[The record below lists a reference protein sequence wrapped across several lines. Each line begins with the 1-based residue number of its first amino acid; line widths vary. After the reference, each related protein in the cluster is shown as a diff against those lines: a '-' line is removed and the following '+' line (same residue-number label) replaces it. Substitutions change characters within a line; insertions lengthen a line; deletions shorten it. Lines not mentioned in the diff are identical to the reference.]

1 MALVLIRQA
10 VPDADEAIIDYIDG
24 YLKEGGFE
32 GDEDAIQ
39 EFVKPILVD
48 AGGDEDRID
57 ALCVELTKMFINDGS
72 AAAANAPSTLSK
84 LDQAITMGQQSG
96 MSATSSLN
104 KSQIDLDHVSGR
116 RVQSQVNQEKLRKAE
131 AKIANKMAK
140 RMERTNQRVE
150 YEASRLLE
158 SERQLQ
164 EEYKLYNPILD
175 YTTTKGKNKDI
186 KIENFD
192 ISFAGRRI
200 LTDANLTVAFGR
212 RYGVVGK
219 NGIGKST
226 LLRAMAR
233 REINVPQHISVLY
246 VEQEVVADNTRA
258 LDMVLRADVWREHLL
273 EKERNLTAR
282 ITEIENEQND
292 DSLDESGK
300 KALED
305 QHDTCHNELKEVFS
319 KLQDIESDKAE
330 AKASAILAGL
340 GFAAPDQKRP
350 TKEFSG
356 GWRMRISLARALFC
370 KPDVLMLDEPDNM
383 LDIPAI
389 VWLEKYLQTWPN
401 TLLVVS
407 HDREFLD
414 EVATDILHMHSEK
427 LDYYKGNF
435 SNFNGTKEERQKAQF
450 REWESQMQYRQ
461 HLQDFID
468 RWRYN
473 AKRAPQAQSK
483 IKILE
488 KLPVLEPPEDEK
500 LVTFQFANPEQLS
513 PPILQ
518 MNDVTFGYTPERIII
533 RNINLDLRM
542 DSRVAIVGPNGAG
555 KSTMLKLL
563 TEENKPMSGLVHRN
577 GRLRIAYF
585 TQHHIDQL
593 DLSKSAVGFMA
604 EKFPGKTEEE
614 YRRYLGSFGITGMV
628 GLQVMKTLSGG
639 QKSRVAFACLS
650 AQGPHVL
657 VLDEPTNHLD
667 MESMDALQDALAQ
680 FKGGVIIVSHDE
692 RFINTVCNEIWICD
706 KGILNKFSGTIK
718 DYKEMICPK
727 EGSMV
732 V

>member
-1 MALVLIRQA
+1 MSIQLIREA
-10 VPDADEAIIDYIDG
+10 VPGVDNAIIEYIDG
-24 YLKEGGFE
+24 YLRENDFE
-32 GDEDAIQ
+32 DDEDAITD
-39 EFVKPILVD
+39 FVKPILID
-48 AGGDEDRID
+48 AGGDETKID
-57 ALCVELTKMFINDGS
+57 ELCEHLSALLQENQKNS
-72 AAAANAPSTLSK
+72 APVKLSK
-84 LDQAITMGQQSG
+84 LENSFTMSSQSG
-96 MSATSSLN
+96 LSATASLGRGTV
-104 KSQIDLDHVSGR
+104 DLEHTSGHR
-116 RVQSQVNQEKLRKAE
+116 IQSQVNQEKLRKAE
-131 AKIANKMAK
+131 AKIAAKMAK
-140 RMERTNQRVE
+140 REEKSNMKVQ
-150 YEASRLLE
+150 YEASRLLDE
-158 SERQLQ
+158 QKKLQ
-164 EEYKLYNPILD
+164 EEYKLYNPVLD

-226 LLRAMAR
+226 LLRAMSR
-233 REINVPQHISVLY
+233 REIAVPQHISLLY
-246 VEQEVVADNTRA
+246 VEQEVHGDETPAIE
-258 LDMVLRADVWREHLL
+258 MVLRADVWREHLL
-273 EKERNLTAR
+273 GKERELSAR
-282 ITEIENEQND
+282 IGDLESKQRDEQELND
-292 DSLDESGK
+292 DEK
-300 KALED
+300 KAIEAEKDNLN
-305 QHDTCHNELKEVFS
+305 TELKEVFS
-319 KLQDIESDKAE
+319 KLSDIESDKAE
-330 AKASAILAGL
+330 SKASAILAGL
-340 GFAAPDQKRP
+340 GFGTKEQKRP

-389 VWLEKYLQTWPN
+389 VWLESYLKTWPN

-414 EVATDILHMHSEK
+414 EVATDILYMHSEK
-427 LDYYKGNF
+427 LEYYKGNF
-435 SNFNGTKEERQKAQF
+435 TNFHGTKEERHKAQIK
-450 REWESQMQYRQ
+450 EYESQEQYRK

-500 LVTFQFANPEQLS
+500 LITFQFPNPDQIS

-518 MNDVTFGYTPERIII
+518 MDEVTFGYNAEKTII
-533 RNINLDLRM
+533 RHVNIDLRM
-542 DSRVAIVGPNGAG
+542 DSRIAVVGPNGAG

-563 TEENKPMSGLVHRN
+563 TEENKPSSGIVHRN

-593 DLSKSAVGFMA
+593 DLTKHAVGFMA
-604 EKFPGKTEEE
+604 DQFPGKTEEE
-614 YRRYLGSFGITGMV
+614 YRRHLGSFGITGMV

-650 AQGPHVL
+650 MQYPHIL

-667 MESMDALQDALAQ
+667 MESMDALQDALAE

-692 RFINTVCNEIWICD
+692 RFINTVCNEIWICAD
-706 KGILNKFSGTIK
+706 GVLNKFSGTIK
-718 DYKEMICPK
+718 DYKTLICPK
-727 EGSMV
+727 DTP
-732 V
+732 

>member
-1 MALVLIRQA
+1 MKGSKDKANT
-10 VPDADEAIIDYIDG
+10 G
-24 YLKEGGFE
+24 
-32 GDEDAIQ
+32 
-39 EFVKPILVD
+39 
-48 AGGDEDRID
+48 
-57 ALCVELTKMFINDGS
+57 NGS
-72 AAAANAPSTLSK
+72 ATTTTKRLE
-84 LDQAITMGQQSG
+84 QAITMGHNSG
-96 MSATSSLN
+96 LSATS
-104 KSQIDLDHVSGR
+104 DLSRNNVDIDHVSGR
-116 RVQSQVNQEKLRKAE
+116 RVQSQVNQDKLRKAE
-131 AKIANKMAK
+131 AKIAAKMAK
-140 RMERTNQRVE
+140 RQERTNQRVE
-150 YEASRLLE
+150 YEASKLLE
-158 SERQLQ
+158 SERALQ

-175 YTTTKGKNKDI
+175 YTSTKGKNKDI
-186 KIENFD
+186 KVENFD

-226 LLRAMAR
+226 LLRAIAR

-246 VEQEVVADNTRA
+246 VEQEVIGDNTRA
-258 LDMVLRADVWREHLL
+258 IDMVLRADVWREHLL
-273 EKERNLTAR
+273 EKERELTAK
-282 ITEIENEQND
+282 IADLDESLD
-292 DSLDESGK
+292 DESLDEETK
-300 KALED
+300 KSLSS
-305 QHDTCHNELKEVFS
+305 QKDTYDHELKETFT
-319 KLQDIESDKAE
+319 KLSDIESDKAE
-330 AKASAILAGL
+330 SKASAILAGL
-340 GFAAPDQKRP
+340 GFPAADQVRP

-389 VWLEKYLQTWPN
+389 VWLEAYLQTWPN

-435 SNFNGTKEERQKAQF
+435 TNFYATKEERRRNQLK
-450 REWESQMQYRQ
+450 EYESQMQYRQ

-500 LVTFQFANPEQLS
+500 AVNFQFADPEQLS

-518 MNDVTFGYTPERIII
+518 MNEVTFGYTAERTII
-533 RNINLDLRM
+533 RDINLDLRM

-555 KSTMLKLL
+555 KSTLLKLL
-563 TEENKPMSGLVHRN
+563 TEENKPKSGLVHRN
-577 GRLRIAYF
+577 GRLKIAYF

-593 DLSKSAVGFMA
+593 DLTKSAVAFMA
-604 EKFPGKTEEE
+604 DKFPGKPEEE
-614 YRRYLGSFGITGMV
+614 YRRFLGSFGISGMV
-628 GLQVMKTLSGG
+628 GLQTMKTLSGG
-639 QKSRVAFACLS
+639 QKSRVSFACLS

-667 MESMDALQDALAQ
+667 MESMDALQDALARY
-680 FKGGVIIVSHDE
+680 KGGVIIVSHDE

-706 KGILNKFSGTIK
+706 KGVLTKFSGTIK
-718 DYKEMICPK
+718 EYKEMICPK
-727 EGSMV
+727 DGV
-732 V
+732 KL

>member
-1 MALVLIRQA
+1 MSIQLIRKA
-10 VPDADEAIIDYIDG
+10 VPGADEAIVEYIDG
-24 YLKEGGFE
+24 YLRENDFE
-32 GDEDAIQ
+32 DDEDAIAD
-39 EFVKPILVD
+39 FVKPILID
-48 AGGDEDRID
+48 AGGEEAKIDE
-57 ALCVELTKMFINDGS
+57 LCEHLSNLLQANQK
-72 AAAANAPSTLSK
+72 AAAPAKLSK
-84 LDQAITMGQQSG
+84 LEHSFTMGNQSG
-96 MSATSSLN
+96 LSATASLGRG
-104 KSQIDLDHVSGR
+104 SVDLEHASGR

-131 AKIANKMAK
+131 AKIAAKMAK
-140 RMERTNQRVE
+140 RNEKSNMKVE
-150 YEASRLLE
+150 YEASRLLDE
-158 SERQLQ
+158 QKKLQ

-226 LLRAMAR
+226 LLRAMSR
-233 REINVPQHISVLY
+233 REIAVPQHISLLY
-246 VEQEVVADNTRA
+246 VEQEVHGDETPAIE
-258 LDMVLRADVWREHLL
+258 MVLRADVWREHLL
-273 EKERNLTAR
+273 GKERELSAR
-282 ITEIENEQND
+282 ISALEAEQDNEEE
-292 DSLDESGK
+292 LDEEEK
-300 KALED
+300 KAIEAEKDKLN
-305 QHDTCHNELKEVFS
+305 TELKEVFN
-319 KLQDIESDKAE
+319 KLTEIESDKAE
-330 AKASAILAGL
+330 SKASAILAGL
-340 GFAAPDQKRP
+340 GFGTTEQKRP

-389 VWLEKYLQTWPN
+389 VWLENYLKTWPN

-414 EVATDILHMHSEK
+414 EVATDILYMHSEK

-435 SNFNGTKEERQKAQF
+435 TNFHATKEERRKAQF
-450 REWESQMQYRQ
+450 KEYESQEQYRK

-500 LVTFQFANPEQLS
+500 LITFQFPNPEALS

-518 MNDVTFGYTPERIII
+518 MDEVTFGYNAEKTII
-533 RNINLDLRM
+533 RHVNIDLRM
-542 DSRVAIVGPNGAG
+542 DSRIAVVGPNGAG

-563 TEENKPMSGLVHRN
+563 TEENKPSSGIVHRN

-593 DLSKSAVGFMA
+593 DLTKNAVGFMA
-604 EKFPGKTEEE
+604 DQFPGKSEEE
-614 YRRYLGSFGITGMV
+614 YRRHLGSFGITGMV
-628 GLQVMKTLSGG
+628 GLQIMKTLSGG

-650 AQGPHVL
+650 MQHPHVL

-667 MESMDALQDALAQ
+667 MESMDALQDALAEY
-680 FKGGVIIVSHDE
+680 KGGVIIVSHDE
-692 RFINTVCNEIWICD
+692 RFINTVCNEIWICE
-706 KGILNKFSGTIK
+706 GGVLNKFSGTIK
-718 DYKEMICPK
+718 DYKEIICPK
-727 EGSMV
+727 DTP
-732 V
+732 

>member
-1 MALVLIRQA
+1 MSIQLIRKA
-10 VPDADEAIIDYIDG
+10 VPEADEAIIEYIDG
-24 YLKEGGFE
+24 YLRENDFDE
-32 GDEDAIQ
+32 DEDAISD
-39 EFVKPILVD
+39 FIKPILID
-48 AGGDEDRID
+48 AGGDEEKID
-57 ALCVELTKMFINDGS
+57 ELCEHLSEMLQAKQKNT
-72 AAAANAPSTLSK
+72 APAKLSK
-84 LDQAITMGQQSG
+84 LEHSITMGNQSG
-96 MSATSSLN
+96 LSATASIGRGSV
-104 KSQIDLDHVSGR
+104 DLEHASGR

-131 AKIANKMAK
+131 AKIAAKLAK
-140 RMERTNQRVE
+140 RQEKSNLKIE
-150 YEASRLLE
+150 YEASRLLNE
-158 SERQLQ
+158 QKALQ
-164 EEYKLYNPILD
+164 DEYKLYNPILD

-233 REINVPQHISVLY
+233 REIAVPQHISILY
-246 VEQEVVADNTRA
+246 VEQEVHGDDTLAI
-258 LDMVLRADVWREHLL
+258 DMVLRADVWREHLL
-273 EKERNLTAR
+273 EKERDLTAK
-282 ITEIENEQND
+282 INDIESKQSANEVELTENEKQ
-292 DSLDESGK
+292 SLEVEKDK
-300 KALED
+300 L
-305 QHDTCHNELKEVFS
+305 NIELREVFN
-319 KLQDIESDKAE
+319 KLTEIESDKAE
-330 AKASAILAGL
+330 SKASAILAGL
-340 GFAAPDQKRP
+340 GFGPDQQRRP

-389 VWLEKYLQTWPN
+389 VWLENYLKTWPN

-414 EVATDILHMHSEK
+414 EVATDILYMHSEK

-435 SNFNGTKEERQKAQF
+435 TNFHATKEERRKAQF
-450 REWESQMQYRQ
+450 REYESQLQYRK

-488 KLPVLEPPEDEK
+488 KLPALEPPEDEK
-500 LVTFQFANPEQLS
+500 IVTFQFPNPDPLS

-518 MNDVTFGYTPERIII
+518 MSEVTFGYTASKTIISNV
-533 RNINLDLRM
+533 NIDLRM
-542 DSRVAIVGPNGAG
+542 DSRIAVVGPNGAG

-563 TEENKPMSGLVHRN
+563 TEENKPVSGTVHRN

-593 DLSKSAVGFMA
+593 DLTKSAVAFMA
-604 EKFPGKTEEE
+604 DRFPGRTEEE
-614 YRRYLGSFGITGMV
+614 YRRHLGSFGITGMV

-639 QKSRVAFACLS
+639 QKSRVAFAILS
-650 AQGPHVL
+650 MQNPHIL

-667 MESMDALQDALAQ
+667 MESIDALQNALAQ

-692 RFINTVCNEIWICD
+692 RFINTVCNEIWICESG
-706 KGILNKFSGTIK
+706 KLNKFSGTIK
-718 DYKEMICPK
+718 DYKEIICPK
-727 EGSMV
+727 DTP
-732 V
+732 

>member
-1 MALVLIRQA
+1 MSLQLIRKA
-10 VPDADEAIIDYIDG
+10 VPEADEAIVEYIDG
-24 YLKEGGFE
+24 YLRENDFE
-32 GDEDAIQ
+32 DDEDAITD
-39 EFVKPILVD
+39 FIKPILID
-48 AGGDEDRID
+48 AGGNEEKID
-57 ALCVELTKMFINDGS
+57 ALCNHLASLLQDNKKDTPAKGLSKLAQSFNMNQHNSLS
-72 AAAANAPSTLSK
+72 ATSTLSRST
-84 LDQAITMGQQSG
+84 A
-96 MSATSSLN
+96 
-104 KSQIDLDHVSGR
+104 DLEHVSGR
-116 RVQSQVNQEKLRKAE
+116 RVQSQVNQDKLRKAE
-131 AKIANKMAK
+131 AKIATKMAK
-140 RMERTNQRVE
+140 RNEKNNTKVE
-150 YEASRLLE
+150 YEASRLLDE
-158 SERQLQ
+158 QKALQ
-164 EEYKLYNPILD
+164 EAYKLYNPILD
-175 YTTTKGKNKDI
+175 YTSTKGKNKDI

-226 LLRAMAR
+226 LLKAMAR
-233 REINVPQHISVLY
+233 REIAVPQHISILY
-246 VEQEVVADNTRA
+246 VEQEVHGDDTPAIE
-258 LDMVLRADVWREHLL
+258 MVLRADVWREHLL
-273 EKERNLTAR
+273 EKEKDLTRKIALVD
-282 ITEIENEQND
+282 EQLND
-292 DSLDESGK
+292 KDSLTEEETKFLNAEKDGY
-300 KALED
+300 D
-305 QHDTCHNELKEVFS
+305 IELKEVFS
-319 KLQDIESDKAE
+319 KLSEIESDKAE
-330 AKASAILAGL
+330 SKASAILAGL
-340 GFAAPDQKRP
+340 GFNPAEQKRP
-350 TKEFSG
+350 TREFSG

-389 VWLEKYLQTWPN
+389 VWLENYLKTWPN

-414 EVATDILHMHSEK
+414 EVATDILYMHSEK

-435 SNFNGTKEERQKAQF
+435 SNFSGTKDERHKAQM
-450 REWESQMQYRQ
+450 REYESQQQYRK

-483 IKILE
+483 LKILE
-488 KLPVLEPPEDEK
+488 KLPALEPPEDEK
-500 LVTFQFANPEQLS
+500 LVTFQFSNPEQLS

-518 MNDVTFGYTPERIII
+518 MSDVTFGYTPDKIII
-533 RNINLDLRM
+533 RDVNFDLRM
-542 DSRVAIVGPNGAG
+542 DSRIAVVGPNGAG

-563 TEENKPMSGLVHRN
+563 TEENKPTAGLVQRN

-593 DLSKSAVGFMA
+593 DLTKNAVAFMA
-604 EKFPGKTEEE
+604 DKFPGKTEEE

-650 AQGPHVL
+650 MQNPHIL

-667 MESMDALQDALAQ
+667 MESMDALQEALAQ

-692 RFINTVCNEIWICD
+692 RFITTVCSEIWICE
-706 KGILNKFSGTIK
+706 GGVLRSFSGTIK
-718 DYKEMICPK
+718 DYKEIICPK
-727 EGSMV
+727 DAP
-732 V
+732 

>member
-1 MALVLIRQA
+1 MALALIRKA
-10 VPDADEAIIDYIDG
+10 VPEADETIIEYIDG
-24 YLKEGGFE
+24 YLREKDIDD
-32 GDEDAIQ
+32 DEDAIADV
-39 EFVKPILVD
+39 VKPMLLD
-48 AGGDEDRID
+48 AGGDEDS
-57 ALCVELTKMFINDGS
+57 INDLCEHLT
-72 AAAANAPSTLSK
+72 AMLQANQTKNAPSRGLSK
-84 LDQAITMGQQSG
+84 LDQAITMGSQSG
-96 MSATSSLN
+96 LSATASLARN
-104 KSQIDLDHVSGR
+104 TVELDHVSGR
-116 RVQSQVNQEKLRKAE
+116 RIQSQVNQERLRKAE
-131 AKIANKMAK
+131 AKIATKMAK
-140 RMERTNQRVE
+140 RQEKTNMKIE
-150 YEASRLLE
+150 YEAARLLQDE
-158 SERQLQ
+158 QKALQ
-164 EEYKLYNPILD
+164 EAYKMYNPILD
-175 YTTTKGKNKDI
+175 YTSTKGKNKDI
-186 KIENFD
+186 KIDNFD

-200 LTDANLTVAFGR
+200 LTDASLSLAFGR

-233 REINVPQHISVLY
+233 REVTVPTHISLLY
-246 VEQEVVADNTRA
+246 VEQEVIGDNTPA
-258 LDMVLRADVWREHLL
+258 IEMVLRADVWREHLL
-273 EKERNLTAR
+273 EKERDLSAQINMLD
-282 ITEIENEQND
+282 NELAED
-292 DSLDESGK
+292 DIAAEEK
-300 KALED
+300 KAMEEKKDNLV
-305 QHDTCHNELKEVFS
+305 NELKDVFT

-340 GFAAPDQKRP
+340 GFPAPDQKRP

-389 VWLEKYLQTWPN
+389 VWLENYLKTWPN

-414 EVATDILHMHSEK
+414 EVATDILFMHSEK

-435 SNFNGTKEERQKAQF
+435 TNFHATKEERRIAQF
-450 REWESQMQYRQ
+450 REYEAQVAYRK

-488 KLPVLEPPEDEK
+488 KLPVLELPENEK
-500 LVTFQFANPEQLS
+500 EVTFQFSDPDALS

-518 MNDVTFGYTPERIII
+518 MNDVTFGYNPEKTII
-533 RNINLDLRM
+533 RDINLDLRM

-563 TEENKPMSGLVHRN
+563 TEENKPSSGIVHRN

-593 DLSKSAVGFMA
+593 DLTKSAVAFMA
-604 EKFPGKTEEE
+604 DKFPGRTEED
-614 YRRYLGSFGITGMV
+614 YRRHLGAFGITGMV

-650 AQGPHVL
+650 AQSPHVL

-667 MESMDALQDALAQ
+667 MESMDALQKALGL

-692 RFINTVCNEIWICD
+692 RFINEVCQEIWICEGGAL
-706 KGILNKFSGTIK
+706 KKFSGTIK
-718 DYKEMICPK
+718 DYKELVCPK
-727 EGSMV
+727 DA
-732 V
+732 

>member
-1 MALVLIRQA
+1 MSIQLIRKA
-10 VPDADEAIIDYIDG
+10 VPEADEAIIEYIEG
-24 YLKEGGFE
+24 YLRENDFE
-32 GDEDAIQ
+32 DDEDAIAD
-39 EFVKPILVD
+39 FVKPILID
-48 AGGDEDRID
+48 AGGDEDKID
-57 ALCVELTKMFINDGS
+57 ELCEH
-72 AAAANAPSTLSK
+72 LSK
-84 LDQAITMGQQSG
+84 LLMANQKAAAPTKLSKLEQSITMGNQSG
-96 MSATSSLN
+96 ISATSSLGRGAV
-104 KSQIDLDHVSGR
+104 DLEHASGR

-131 AKIANKMAK
+131 AKIAAKMAK
-140 RMERTNQRVE
+140 RNEKNNTKVE
-150 YEASRLLE
+150 YEASRLLNE
-158 SERQLQ
+158 QKALQ

-226 LLRAMAR
+226 LLKAMSR
-233 REINVPQHISVLY
+233 REIAVPPHISILY
-246 VEQEVVADNTRA
+246 VEQEVVGDDTPAIE
-258 LDMVLRADVWREHLL
+258 MVLRADVWREHLL
-273 EKERNLTAR
+273 EKERDLTNRVNMIESEQADNEEL
-282 ITEIENEQND
+282 TEQDKQAMEAEKDKLNI
-292 DSLDESGK
+292 
-300 KALED
+300 
-305 QHDTCHNELKEVFS
+305 ELKEVFS
-319 KLQDIESDKAE
+319 KLADIESDKAE
-330 AKASAILAGL
+330 SKASAILAGL
-340 GFAAPDQKRP
+340 GFDSTQQKRP
-350 TKEFSG
+350 TREFSG

-389 VWLEKYLQTWPN
+389 VWLERYLQTWPN

-414 EVATDILHMHSEK
+414 EVATDILYMHSEK
-427 LDYYKGNF
+427 LDYYKGNY
-435 SNFNGTKEERQKAQF
+435 SNFYGTKEERRKNQI
-450 REWESQMQYRQ
+450 REYESQEQYKK

-488 KLPVLEPPEDEK
+488 KLPVLELPEEEK
-500 LVTFQFANPEQLS
+500 LITFQFPNPEQLS

-518 MNDVTFGYTPERIII
+518 MSEVTFGYTPEKTII
-533 RNINLDLRM
+533 RHVNIDLRM
-542 DSRVAIVGPNGAG
+542 DSRIAVVGPNGAG

-563 TEENKPMSGLVHRN
+563 TEENKPSSGIVHRN

-585 TQHHIDQL
+585 TQHHIDSL
-593 DLSKSAVGFMA
+593 DLTKNAVAFMA
-604 EKFPGKTEEE
+604 ERFPGKTEEE
-614 YRRYLGSFGITGMV
+614 YRRHLGSFGITGMV

-639 QKSRVAFACLS
+639 QKSRVSFAILS
-650 AQGPHVL
+650 MQNPHIL

-667 MESMDALQDALAQ
+667 MESMDALQEALAQ

-692 RFINTVCNEIWICD
+692 RFINSVCNEIWVCD
-706 KGILNKFSGTIK
+706 KNVLTKFSGTIK
-718 DYKEMICPK
+718 DYKEVICPK
-727 EGSMV
+727 DA
-732 V
+732 

>member
-1 MALVLIRQA
+1 MSIQLIRKA
-10 VPDADEAIIDYIDG
+10 VPEADEAIIEYIDG
-24 YLKEGGFE
+24 YLRENDFDD
-32 GDEDAIQ
+32 DEDAISD
-39 EFVKPILVD
+39 FIKPILID
-48 AGGDEDRID
+48 AGGDEEKID
-57 ALCVELTKMFINDGS
+57 ELCEHLSQVMQAKQKNT
-72 AAAANAPSTLSK
+72 APAKLSK
-84 LDQAITMGQQSG
+84 LEHSITMSNQSG
-96 MSATSSLN
+96 LSATATLGKGSV
-104 KSQIDLDHVSGR
+104 DLEHASGR
-116 RVQSQVNQEKLRKAE
+116 RVQSQVNQDKLRKAE
-131 AKIANKMAK
+131 AKIAAKMAK
-140 RMERTNQRVE
+140 RQEKSNLKVE
-150 YEASRLLE
+150 YEASRLLNE
-158 SERQLQ
+158 QKALQ
-164 EEYKLYNPILD
+164 DEYKLYNPILD

-233 REINVPQHISVLY
+233 REIAVPQHISILY
-246 VEQEVVADNTRA
+246 VEQEVHGDDTRA
-258 LDMVLRADVWREHLL
+258 IDIVLRADVWREHLL
-273 EKERNLTAR
+273 EKERDLTTK
-282 ITEIENEQND
+282 INEIESHQNSSEEELSED
-292 DSLDESGK
+292 EKKSLEAEKDK
-300 KALED
+300 L
-305 QHDTCHNELKEVFS
+305 NIELREVFN
-319 KLQDIESDKAE
+319 KLTEIESDKAE
-330 AKASAILAGL
+330 SKASAILAGL
-340 GFAAPDQKRP
+340 GFATDQQQRP
-350 TKEFSG
+350 TREFSG

-389 VWLEKYLQTWPN
+389 VWLENYLKTWPN

-414 EVATDILHMHSEK
+414 EVATDILYMHSEK

-435 SNFNGTKEERQKAQF
+435 TNFHATKEERRKAQI
-450 REWESQMQYRQ
+450 REYESQLQYRK

-488 KLPVLEPPEDEK
+488 KLPVLEAPEDEK
-500 LVTFQFANPEQLS
+500 IVTFQFSNPDPLS

-518 MNDVTFGYTPERIII
+518 MSEVTFGYSTGQTIISGV
-533 RNINLDLRM
+533 NIDLRM
-542 DSRVAIVGPNGAG
+542 DSRIAVVGPNGAG

-563 TEENKPMSGLVHRN
+563 TEENKPVSGTVHRN

-593 DLSKSAVGFMA
+593 DLTKNAVAFMSDR
-604 EKFPGKTEEE
+604 FPGQTEEE
-614 YRRYLGSFGITGMV
+614 YRRHLGAFGITGMV

-639 QKSRVAFACLS
+639 QKSRVAFAVLS
-650 AQGPHVL
+650 MQNPHIL

-667 MESMDALQDALAQ
+667 MESMDALQTALAQ
-680 FKGGVIIVSHDE
+680 FQGGVIIVSHDE
-692 RFINTVCNEIWICD
+692 RFINTVCNEIWICEGG
-706 KGILNKFSGTIK
+706 KLKKFSGTIK
-718 DYKEMICPK
+718 DYKEIICPK
-727 EGSMV
+727 DAP
-732 V
+732 